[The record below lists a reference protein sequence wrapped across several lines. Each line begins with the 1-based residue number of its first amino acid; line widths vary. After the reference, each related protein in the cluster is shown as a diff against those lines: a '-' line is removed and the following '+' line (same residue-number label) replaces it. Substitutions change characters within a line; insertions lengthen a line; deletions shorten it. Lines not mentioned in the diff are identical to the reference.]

1 MREKRE
7 GKAAGGGR
15 RGGGVKVEQ
24 DALFVEYGDHP
35 RRQWVVRNL
44 RDLQELVAVY

>member
-1 MREKRE
+1 MGKKGETEKRGWGE
-7 GKAAGGGR
+7 GAGGR
-15 RGGGVKVEQ
+15 KRKH

-35 RRQWVVRNL
+35 RRQGVVRNL

>member
-1 MREKRE
+1 MQTRKKGKREKRE
-7 GKAAGGGR
+7 GKD
-15 RGGGVKVEQ
+15 GGVRVEQ

>member
-1 MREKRE
+1 M
-7 GKAAGGGR
+7 AGGR
-15 RGGGVKVEQ
+15 KVEQ